1 MEFHTIHIHAFK
13 EDRKIGVYVPANNR
27 STLTKYP
34 VLYMHDGQNVFNDSE
49 AIGGVSLGLEKY
61 LNDKKLDVIAVAI
74 DQNNKERLNEYCPWV
89 AGAYCEDVLGQPS
102 TTRGKGKQYVDF
114 IVNELIPFIDSKY
127 RTLKNSNAI
136 AGASLG
142 ALISTYAACVYPE
155 VFKHVAGIS
164 CAFYRNQEEIEKL
177 LMESNLS
184 HIKSFYM
191 DCGDK
196 EARNDHVVS
205 EKFLKSNERV
215 FEIIKNK
222 IPYSQFKLMKN
233 AENHYKY
240 FIDRVPNLFTFLNQD
255 TNSSKGGQND

>member
-1 MEFHTIHIHAFK
+1 
-13 EDRKIGVYVPANNR
+13 
-27 STLTKYP
+27 
-34 VLYMHDGQNVFNDSE
+34 MHDGQNVFDDRE

-61 LNDKKLDVIAVAI
+61 LNDNKLDVIVVAI
-74 DQNNKERLNEYCPWV
+74 DQNSKERLNEYCPWV
-89 AGAYCEDVLGQPS
+89 DGAYCEDVLGKSS
-102 TTRGKGKQYVDF
+102 TTGGKGKQYVDF
-114 IVNELIPFIDSKY
+114 IVNELIPFIDNKY
-127 RTLKNSNAI
+127 RTLKNANAI

-155 VFKHVAGIS
+155 AFQHVAGIS

-177 LMESNLS
+177 LFESNLS

-196 EARNDHVVS
+196 ESRNDHVVS

-222 IPYSQFKLMKN
+222 IPHSQFKVVKN
-233 AENHYKY
+233 AEHHYKY
-240 FIDRVPNLFTFLNQD
+240 FIDRVPNLFTFLNRD
-255 TNSSKGGQND
+255 MN